1 MKHYLIWMTCLLC
14 SFSLWSQ
21 QMEVSGTI
29 ISQEDQMPMP
39 GVTVMVKGTQKG
51 TVTDFDGRYTLS
63 VMEPQ
68 AVLIISYVGF
78 STEEVSINGRNAID
92 VALKI
97 DAQQLDEVVLTGYT
111 TQKKADI
118 TGAVSVVDIDELNKQ
133 PQANPM
139 QAMQGRVAGVKIT
152 SDGSTGGGK
161 TNVLIRGTGTLNN
174 TDPLYIKDGV
184 PTKSGMHEL
193 NGNDIESIQV
203 LKDAASASIYG
214 SRASN
219 GVIVITT
226 KSGKNGKMRVN
237 FKNYTS
243 ISQYNNRQD
252 VLNADQYGSVL
263 WQAMVNDGIDP
274 NS

>member
-1 MKHYLIWMTCLLC
+1 SIHSSKFKSKRTKTLKIKLMKHYLIWMTCLLC

-111 TQKKADI
+111 TQKKAD
-118 TGAVSVVDIDELNKQ
+118 
-133 PQANPM
+133 
-139 QAMQGRVAGVKIT
+139 
-152 SDGSTGGGK
+152 
-161 TNVLIRGTGTLNN
+161 
-174 TDPLYIKDGV
+174 
-184 PTKSGMHEL
+184 
-193 NGNDIESIQV
+193 
-203 LKDAASASIYG
+203 
-214 SRASN
+214 
-219 GVIVITT
+219 
-226 KSGKNGKMRVN
+226 
-237 FKNYTS
+237 
-243 ISQYNNRQD
+243 
-252 VLNADQYGSVL
+252 
-263 WQAMVNDGIDP
+263 
-274 NS
+274 